1 MSIHKLIVA
10 SRFALSASLLHA
22 FTLRMAD
29 DEDGETLGL
38 IELEDNLSDAEKPPE
53 LPAGNYTGEIQSI
66 EVATS
71 QKGNEYFAIAFKIA
85 PSEIPADMQ
94 DDFEDGATLFY
105 NRIVKPKKGDRR
117 ALYNLRQFIEK
128 IGLDSNTNVIDPNS
142 WMGQEARLKVVHEK
156 YQGESRAQIKSI
168 ESAEGRAAPAGKGR
182 QTAQEDAPPAR
193 GKGASARGRK

>member
-10 SRFALSASLLHA
+10 SRYALASSLLSAFA
-22 FTLRMAD
+22 VRMAD
-29 DEDGETLGL
+29 DEDGETLGI
-38 IELEDNLSDAEKPPE
+38 IELEDNLADAEKPPE
-53 LPAGNYTGEIQSI
+53 LPAGNYTGEIQSV

-94 DDFEDGATLFY
+94 DDFEDGATLYY

-117 ALYNLRQFIEK
+117 GLYNLRQFIEK
-128 IGLDSNTNVIDPNS
+128 IGLDSNTTTIDPNQ

-168 ESAEGRAAPAGKGR
+168 ESAEGRAPSKAPAK
-182 QTAQEDAPPAR
+182 EDAPAPKKAA
-193 GKGASARGRK
+193 GARGRR

>member
-10 SRFALSASLLHA
+10 SRYALASSLLSAFA
-22 FTLRMAD
+22 VRMAD
-29 DEDGETLGL
+29 DEDGETLGI
-38 IELEDNLSDAEKPPE
+38 IELEDNLADAEKPPE
-53 LPAGNYTGEIQSI
+53 LPAGNYTGEIQSV

-94 DDFEDGATLFY
+94 DDFEDGATLYY

-117 ALYNLRQFIEK
+117 GLYNLRQFIEK
-128 IGLDSNTNVIDPNS
+128 IGLDSNTTTIDPNQ

-168 ESAEGRAAPAGKGR
+168 ESAEGRAPSKAAAKEETPAPKKAAG
-182 QTAQEDAPPAR
+182 
-193 GKGASARGRK
+193 ARGRR

>member
-10 SRFALSASLLHA
+10 RRYALASSLLSAFA
-22 FTLRMAD
+22 VRMAD
-29 DEDGETLGL
+29 DEDGETLGI
-38 IELEDNLSDAEKPPE
+38 IELEDNLADAEKPPE
-53 LPAGNYTGEIQSI
+53 LPAGNYTGEIQSV

-94 DDFEDGATLFY
+94 DDFEDGATLYY

-117 ALYNLRQFIEK
+117 GLYNLRQFIEK
-128 IGLDSNTNVIDPNS
+128 IGLDSNTTTIDPNQ

-168 ESAEGRAAPAGKGR
+168 ESAEGRAPSKTAVKEEAPAPKKAAG
-182 QTAQEDAPPAR
+182 
-193 GKGASARGRK
+193 ARGRR

>member
-10 SRFALSASLLHA
+10 SRFALASSLLSA
-22 FTLRMAD
+22 FVLRE

-53 LPAGNYTGEIQSI
+53 LPAGNYTGEIQSV

-128 IGLDSNTNVIDPNS
+128 LGLDSNTTTIDPNQ

-168 ESAEGRAAPAGKGR
+168 ESAEGRSAPSSNKNKAKEQDEAPARK
-182 QTAQEDAPPAR
+182 PAR
-193 GKGASARGRK
+193 GGRK

>member
-1 MSIHKLIVA
+1 MSIHKLLLA
-10 SRFALSASLLHA
+10 HRFALASSLLSV
-22 FTLRMAD
+22 MAVRE

-53 LPAGNYTGEIQSI
+53 LPAGNYTGEIQSV

-128 IGLDSNTNVIDPNS
+128 IGLDSNTTTIDPNQ

-168 ESAEGRAAPAGKGR
+168 ESAEGRSAPAGGKGK
-182 QTAQEDAPPAR
+182 AKPAEDEAPAR
-193 GKGASARGRK
+193 RPAARGGRK